1 MIKEIIKTLFLVV
14 AMYYLFIFESSYL
27 LFFTFFSFLVLLVLA
42 INLLE
47 EPQGRLGLIS
57 AFFLGLMVDIYSTH
71 FIGLVALS
79 LLLVSLLLKF
89 ILFKYVRIPSLS
101 WMPKI

>member
-1 MIKEIIKTLFLVV
+1 MIKEILKTLFLVI

-27 LFFTFFSFLVLLVLA
+27 PFFTFFSFLVLFVLVV
-42 INLLE
+42 NLLE

-57 AFFLGLMVDIYSTH
+57 AFFFGLMLDIYSTH
-71 FIGLVALS
+71 FIGLMALS
-79 LLLVSLLLKF
+79 FLLASLLLKF
-89 ILFKYVRIPSLS
+89 ILFKYVKIPSLS